1 MASNV
6 HLARESIIISI
17 THLILEVLAPPT
29 QSMLAC
35 TVLGDTT
42 TEAAAAAAA
51 AATVQLLVLTSDTTT
66 AAATV

>member
-1 MASNV
+1 MESNV
-6 HLARESIIISI
+6 LLARESIIISI

-42 TEAAAAAAA
+42 LEAAV
-51 AATVQLLVLTSDTTT
+51 ATVLLVLTQ
-66 AAATV
+66 

>member
-1 MASNV
+1 MESNV
-6 HLARESIIISI
+6 LLARESIIISI

-51 AATVQLLVLTSDTTT
+51 ATVQLVLTSDTTP

>member
-1 MASNV
+1 MESNV
-6 HLARESIIISI
+6 LFARESIIISI

-42 TEAAAAAAA
+42 TEAAAAAA
-51 AATVQLLVLTSDTTT
+51 TVQLLVLTSDTTT

>member
-1 MASNV
+1 MESNV
-6 HLARESIIISI
+6 LLARESIIISI

-42 TEAAAAAAA
+42 TEAAAAAA
-51 AATVQLLVLTSDTTT
+51 TVQLVLTSDTTP
-66 AAATV
+66 AAAIA

>member
-1 MASNV
+1 MESNV
-6 HLARESIIISI
+6 LLARESIIISI

-51 AATVQLLVLTSDTTT
+51 TVQLLVLTSDTTT

>member
-1 MASNV
+1 MESNV
-6 HLARESIIISI
+6 LLARESIIISI

-42 TEAAAAAAA
+42 PEAAA
-51 AATVQLLVLTSDTTT
+51 AATVQLVLTSDTTP

>member
-1 MASNV
+1 MESNV
-6 HLARESIIISI
+6 LLARESIIISI

-35 TVLGDTT
+35 TVLGDATP
-42 TEAAAAAAA
+42 EAA
-51 AATVQLLVLTSDTTT
+51 AATVQLVLTSDTTP